1 VLLLSALI
9 TGFVSGQPYGW
20 PLEAP
25 PALTSTYAEYR
36 SGRFHAGLDIKTWG
50 KEGYTCVA
58 VANGYVWRIRT
69 SPWGYGKVVYVKLDD
84 GKTAVYAH
92 LSGFSEAIEKVV
104 AEEQDRRGAYSVN
117 LYLPKGQILVK
128 RGDPIAFSGSTGS
141 GFPHLHFEIRDA
153 RQRPLNP
160 LLNGFNVHDTTEPT
174 LVAVAFL
181 PLDVDSRVDGRALPQ
196 IQGLQSADGKTTFGP
211 VSLWGR
217 IGVALK
223 AFDRADASVL
233 TNRLAPYKLTM
244 WVDGS
249 SIFTTTYD
257 AFSYD
262 QIREVDLDRNFTLT
276 RQGKKGFHNLYRERG
291 NSLPLYE
298 GRPIGAGVI
307 VSGTDAKPGT
317 RFEAGLHRMEIL
329 AEDGAGNRAAAVVDF
344 RITQPIA
351 IVDLAAEEVGG
362 QRILAG
368 QLARSLA
375 DRTVLIVESSSN
387 RGKTWEWIKTIQID
401 GDRFSVRVSKSSGPL
416 YRVRLADGP
425 AATCAVISESAA
437 VPGALEISSQLLEGR
452 SVVSVEAPD
461 ILARPPSV
469 SLVPIDTV
477 TVHALTSTRYEIVV
491 PTRAGESI
499 LTIRTMDIA
508 GHRRDTTFSL
518 PSEDVLPTGGVIV
531 SADKMALAVFEA
543 AGIYYAFDGRI
554 TRIASSDVA
563 PTIGHA
569 YRFEPTTIPFRQMA
583 QVHLKVPPGQESSRL
598 GVYELTDKGWAFV
611 WNDVDS
617 IRNTVWA
624 GVRNFSVYALL
635 EDNVAPMVEIREP
648 LDGTITPSLPT
659 IRVVLSDSM
668 SGIPMEEL
676 ITFELDQ
683 QAMIFEYDPEEDT
696 AIGLLRRPLAPGN
709 HALVVRVKDT
719 SGNETVA
726 SSRFVVGTK

>member
-1 VLLLSALI
+1 
-9 TGFVSGQPYGW
+9 
-20 PLEAP
+20 
-25 PALTSTYAEYR
+25 
-36 SGRFHAGLDIKTWG
+36 
-50 KEGYTCVA
+50 
-58 VANGYVWRIRT
+58 
-69 SPWGYGKVVYVKLDD
+69 
-84 GKTAVYAH
+84 
-92 LSGFSEAIEKVV
+92 
-104 AEEQDRRGAYSVN
+104 
-117 LYLPKGQILVK
+117 
-128 RGDPIAFSGSTGS
+128 
-141 GFPHLHFEIRDA
+141 
-153 RQRPLNP
+153 
-160 LLNGFNVHDTTEPT
+160 
-174 LVAVAFL
+174 
-181 PLDVDSRVDGRALPQ
+181 
-196 IQGLQSADGKTTFGP
+196 
-211 VSLWGR
+211 
-217 IGVALK
+217 
-223 AFDRADASVL
+223 
-233 TNRLAPYKLTM
+233 
-244 WVDGS
+244 
-249 SIFTTTYD
+249 
-257 AFSYD
+257 
-262 QIREVDLDRNFTLT
+262 
-276 RQGKKGFHNLYRERG
+276 
-291 NSLPLYE
+291 
-298 GRPIGAGVI
+298 
-307 VSGTDAKPGT
+307 
-317 RFEAGLHRMEIL
+317 
-329 AEDGAGNRAAAVVDF
+329 
-344 RITQPIA
+344 
-351 IVDLAAEEVGG
+351 
-362 QRILAG
+362 
-368 QLARSLA
+368 
-375 DRTVLIVESSSN
+375 
-387 RGKTWEWIKTIQID
+387 
-401 GDRFSVRVSKSSGPL
+401 
-416 YRVRLADGP
+416 
-425 AATCAVISESAA
+425 
-437 VPGALEISSQLLEGR
+437 
-452 SVVSVEAPD
+452 
-461 ILARPPSV
+461 
-469 SLVPIDTV
+469 
-477 TVHALTSTRYEIVV
+477 
-491 PTRAGESI
+491 
-499 LTIRTMDIA
+499 MDIA